1 MGSIIDRTK
10 EHLGHTD
17 AMIIQMR
24 RRLLR
29 SAMALQQTGQ
39 SPREVDDPEM
49 VKLRA
54 LQMILS
60 RDKDWIDVGGDWM
73 FGRSKEPPR
82 ESILVGQPARSVTE
96 PLIPTALTVG
106 VAVR

>member
-1 MGSIIDRTK
+1 MGSIIARTK

-39 SPREVDDPEM
+39 SLREVDDPEM
-49 VKLRA
+49 VKAMLQGLA
-54 LQMILS
+54 LAM
-60 RDKDWIDVGGDWM
+60 GG
-73 FGRSKEPPR
+73 
-82 ESILVGQPARSVTE
+82 
-96 PLIPTALTVG
+96 TVK
-106 VAVR
+106 

>member
-1 MGSIIDRTK
+1 M
-10 EHLGHTD
+10 
-17 AMIIQMR
+17 M
-24 RRLLR
+24 R
-29 SAMALQQTGQ
+29 SAKALQETGE
-39 SPREVDDPEM
+39 SPLEIDNPEM

-73 FGRSKEPPR
+73 FGISKEPPR
-82 ESILVGQPARSVTE
+82 ESILVGQPARSLDA

-106 VAVR
+106 AR